1 MCKSLLGEF
10 LRPVQERLL
19 NHAVSQVVNTRTM
32 DEGPE
37 WYDTVDSK
45 QTYSR
50 GDLQDLKYLNTLMNN
65 ARKDAADGKDLT
77 HSLGKIRQRL
87 QQMEFYTSLS
97 PILVKKSSLL
107 DDGGLRVLF
116 ENSIEN
122 VNIPFDIRAD
132 ADILFRKWMS
142 GQIDPHLFRGIE
154 TKSGTGKEDRRF
166 KSHSIEQDFAGKVSC
181 NYVGAGNLVNGQWWP
196 LQICA
201 KRDGAHGEIEA
212 GIHGQV
218 SHLHRQHSLHYLLTL
233 FIEREGCL
241 LRSCQWRWVRQPG
254 QR

>member
-1 MCKSLLGEF
+1 
-10 LRPVQERLL
+10 
-19 NHAVSQVVNTRTM
+19 M
-32 DEGPE
+32 DESPE

-45 QTYSR
+45 QPCSR
-50 GDLQDLKYLNTLMNN
+50 GDLQDLKYLHTLMNN
-65 ARKDAADGKDLT
+65 ARKDAADSKDLT
-77 HSLGKIRQRL
+77 QPLGKIRQRL

-97 PILVKKSSLL
+97 PILVKKSNLL

-122 VNIPFDIRAD
+122 VNIPHDIRAD

-166 KSHSIEQDFAGKVSC
+166 KSHIIQQDFAGKVSC

-218 SHLHRQHSLHYLLTL
+218 SHLHWQHGLRYLLTL
-233 FIEREGCL
+233 FIEREWCL
-241 LRSCQWRWVRQPG
+241 LCSCQWRWVRQPG